1 MSDNVDGMLAEAL
14 ESLWLL
20 RQLSRAEYAQ
30 GSAEAAGDQCVVGS
44 PGLGES

>member
-14 ESLWLL
+14 GSLWLL

-44 PGLGES
+44 PRLGES